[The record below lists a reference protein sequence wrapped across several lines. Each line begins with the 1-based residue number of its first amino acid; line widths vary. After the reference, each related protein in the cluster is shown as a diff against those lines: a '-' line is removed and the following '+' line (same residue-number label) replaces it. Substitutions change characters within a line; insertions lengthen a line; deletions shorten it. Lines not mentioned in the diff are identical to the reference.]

1 MKLNKLI
8 LTLILSVISL
18 FGATPNEI
26 IENAENTV
34 NNIVGKAVVKRY
46 MSQNS
51 QYVKDMVGKDSCQ
64 YSCPSL
70 KEGYFGRVASV
81 DPQSGET
88 QCYVYDSKL
97 PDKRVA
103 TVKNISKPCVQSFK
117 NVVKNATTLTSTKTP
132 SEMSLESYEDLKA
145 IEDKYY
151 KNYGDVGA
159 GREFIN
165 VPKYMIAGL
174 TVDEEIIDVPS
185 TIMYNQITLNSGYT
199 LYPNSSNFNEADF
212 KEKIQENQAWY
223 KNLWDNAKDL
233 VGLYDLPEPSSE
245 SERVEYSNLV
255 SPVKAI
261 LTNSVIFIINFLN
274 EYNDVMLIGKTFI
287 LFTVVPLT
295 VGFTVLSKITKHIS
309 DVSDFDDITERI
321 ILGIATMFIFFF
333 STTNI
338 KVDEE
343 NKISQTNYHQLIRPV
358 FYKGAYLADLAGQS
372 ATKAY
377 LKYKLREV
385 GLAPLNIVN
394 STIREKVKLEN
405 EQLVYSS
412 IMNDCSNTYNTEAL
426 KQYIGVTVGLNQTY
440 PPSENLKRYSSQIGS
455 DTYTNFYNKTFL
467 KSEQLIKTHN
477 LSSVSLCYQA
487 ERSYLENK
495 EKIKDYEY
503 LIKGYELSNQN
514 NGMKK
519 QLNLLANMQYR
530 NDVELGFA
538 SLPLLA
544 TTSIAIDKMG
554 IFENPQGERLDREQ
568 MLKDY
573 RSSGGYKVGDIAE
586 GEGWYDYSIN
596 WTLSNLPYMMLPT
609 AEGTKNVIFDLLYTE
624 DEERNNKTI
633 ITKLLDG
640 VSSTI
645 GAVKGG
651 FVGVGKKLLSS
662 ATGDMFQSKSFITLV
677 STVLT
682 IIIMM
687 YIVSYLPII
696 AIATA
701 SFMVIFFYYLSIE
714 IYYLAIP
721 FLIAFAFATSQAD
734 LIKNFMKVGLILAFK
749 PLLIVISVVMA
760 LFAKDFFENINYV
773 LVNWQFEPMFAMT
786 ESMDLWV
793 SGGHESRFEAFT
805 QSLSNISTYLFAD
818 FGLLFF
824 KGFLLIGNAVIGVFV
839 VFYLVLNGAN
849 MILDMFGVREGNV
862 DVQSGIGQSV
872 ESRGSKYN
880 API

>member
-8 LTLILSVISL
+8 LTLVLSVISL
-18 FGATPNEI
+18 LGATPNEI
-26 IENAENTV
+26 IGNAENKV
-34 NNIVGKAVVKRY
+34 NNTVENTVVKKY
-46 MSQNS
+46 LSQNS
-51 QYVKDMVGKDSCQ
+51 QYIKDMVGKDNCL
-64 YSCPSL
+64 YSCPTL

-81 DPQSGET
+81 NPQSGET

-103 TVKNISKPCVQSFK
+103 TVKNISKPCVQSFQ

-174 TVDEEIIDVPS
+174 TVDEEIIDVKS

-212 KEKIQENQAWY
+212 KEKIQENQTWY

-233 VGLYDLPEPSSE
+233 VGLYDLPDPSSE
-245 SERVEYSNLV
+245 AERVEYSNLV
-255 SPVKAI
+255 SPVKAM
-261 LTNSVIFIINFLN
+261 LTNSVIFIMNFLN
-274 EYNDVMLIGKTFI
+274 EYNDVMLIGKTYI
-287 LFTVVPLT
+287 LFTVIPLT
-295 VGFTVLSKITKHIS
+295 IGLAVLSKITKLVS
-309 DVSDFDDITERI
+309 GVSDFEDITERI
-321 ILGIATMFIFFF
+321 VLGIATMFIFFF

-338 KVDEE
+338 KIDEE
-343 NKISQTNYHQLIRPV
+343 NKISQTSFHQIIRPV
-358 FYKGAYLADLAGQS
+358 LYKGAYLGDLAGQS

-385 GLAPLNIVN
+385 GLAPLEVVN
-394 STIREKVKLEN
+394 STIKEKVKLEN
-405 EQLVYSS
+405 EQLIYSS
-412 IMNDCSNTYNTEAL
+412 IMNDCGNTYNTEAL

-440 PPSENLKRYSSQIGS
+440 PPSENLKRYSSQIAG

-467 KSEQLIKTHN
+467 KSEQLIRTHN

-519 QLNLLANMQYR
+519 QLELLANMQFR

-544 TTSIAIDKMG
+544 TTSVFIDNLG
-554 IFENPQGERLDREQ
+554 VFENPLGERLDKEQ

-573 RSSGGYKVGDIAE
+573 RSSGGYEVGNIAE
-586 GEGWYDYSIN
+586 GDNLLTKPIN
-596 WTLSNLPYMMLPT
+596 WTLSNLSYTMLPFASGIQNT
-609 AEGTKNVIFDLLYTE
+609 VY
-624 DEERNNKTI
+624 
-633 ITKLLDG
+633 KLLKNEDSHDSFRSIIGNAVESFSSIKTG
-640 VSSTI
+640 VFGIAKELVTS
-645 GAVKGG
+645 
-651 FVGVGKKLLSS
+651 LSS
-662 ATGDMFQSKSFITLV
+662 NLLANENVVQFLSIFISIL
-677 STVLT
+677 
-682 IIIMM
+682 IMM
-687 YIVSYLPII
+687 YLISYLPII
-696 AIATA
+696 AIAGA
-701 SFMVIFFYYLSIE
+701 SFSVIFFYYLSIE
-714 IYYLAIP
+714 IYYLVIP
-721 FLIAFAFATSQAD
+721 FLIAFAFATSQSE
-734 LIKNFMKVGLILAFK
+734 LIKNFMKNGLILAIK
-749 PLLIVISVVMA
+749 PLLIVISIVMA
-760 LFAKDFFENINYV
+760 LFAKEFFETMNYT

-786 ESMDLWV
+786 QSVDL
-793 SGGHESRFEAFT
+793 SSFSNFK
-805 QSLSNISTYLFAD
+805 SNIATYVFAD
-818 FGLLFF
+818 FGLIFF
-824 KGFLLIGNAVIGVFV
+824 KGFLILANSVIGIIV

-849 MILDMFGVREGNV
+849 MILDMFGVRDASF
-862 DVQSGIGQSV
+862 DVQSSIGSQVDGKTSQW
-872 ESRGSKYN
+872 N
-880 API
+880 TPI